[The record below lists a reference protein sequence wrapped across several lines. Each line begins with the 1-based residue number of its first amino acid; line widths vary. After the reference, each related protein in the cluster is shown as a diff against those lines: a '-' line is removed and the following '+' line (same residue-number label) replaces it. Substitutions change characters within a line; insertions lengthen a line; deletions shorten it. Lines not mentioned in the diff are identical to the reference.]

1 MHELP
6 HVKIFTYRLCF
17 PFPLGRHERLE
28 TSRELS
34 HHDHQ
39 ISGRGEGGEGGE
51 GRGRGVRGERQG
63 GRGREGGQT
72 VDWQR
77 PIITDMLH
85 QKQNVPP
92 AMMV

>member
-28 TSRELS
+28 TARELS

-39 ISGRGEGGEGGE
+39 ISGRGEGVRGG
-51 GRGRGVRGERQG
+51 GERQG
-63 GRGREGGQT
+63 GRGGGGGGQT